1 MMVLLLLLM
10 LLMMVMTVGCTVT
23 ATADVV
29 AVAIASRYRRVTLE
43 RNSVGNDGV
52 TVVTTAQINRVGV
65 IVTAGSEAATTAN
78 YDIVV
83 VLKASIVVVV
93 VDYNASVASGD
104 TAADC
109 ALIGVASGNDV
120 MLLLL
125 VRLLVGQMLLQDEL
139 VGRFHRD
146 R

>member
-1 MMVLLLLLM
+1 MMVLLLML

-29 AVAIASRYRRVTLE
+29 AVAIASSYRRVTLE

-52 TVVTTAQINRVGV
+52 AVVTTAQINRVGV
-65 IVTAGSEAATTAN
+65 IVTAGGEAATTAN

-125 VRLLVGQMLLQDEL
+125 VRRLVGQMLLQDEL

>member
-1 MMVLLLLLM
+1 MMVLLLML

-23 ATADVV
+23 ATADV
-29 AVAIASRYRRVTLE
+29 AAIASRYRRVTLE
-43 RNSVGNDGV
+43 RESVGNDGV
-52 TVVTTAQINRVGV
+52 PVVTTAQINRVGV
-65 IVTAGSEAATTAN
+65 IVTAGGETATTAN

-120 MLLLL
+120 MLL
-125 VRLLVGQMLLQDEL
+125 RRLVGQMLLQDEL

>member
-1 MMVLLLLLM
+1 MMVLLLM

-29 AVAIASRYRRVTLE
+29 AIASRYRRVTLE
-43 RNSVGNDGV
+43 RDSVGNDGV
-52 TVVTTAQINRVGV
+52 PVVTTAQINRVGV
-65 IVTAGSEAATTAN
+65 IVTAGGEAATTAN

-120 MLLLL
+120 MLLRRL
-125 VRLLVGQMLLQDEL
+125 VDQMLLQDEL

>member
-1 MMVLLLLLM
+1 MMVLLLML

-52 TVVTTAQINRVGV
+52 AVVTTAQINRVGV

-109 ALIGVASGNDV
+109 ALIGVSSGNDV

-125 VRLLVGQMLLQDEL
+125 VRRLVGQMLLQDEL

>member
-1 MMVLLLLLM
+1 MVLLLLLM

-65 IVTAGSEAATTAN
+65 IVTAGGEAATTAN

>member
-10 LLMMVMTVGCTVT
+10 LLLMMVMTVGCTVT
-23 ATADVV
+23 ATADV
-29 AVAIASRYRRVTLE
+29 AAIAGRYRRVTLE

-52 TVVTTAQINRVGV
+52 AVVATAQINRVGV
-65 IVTAGSEAATTAN
+65 IVTAGGEPATTAN

-93 VDYNASVASGD
+93 VVDYDASVASGD

-120 MLLLL
+120 MLL
-125 VRLLVGQMLLQDEL
+125 VRRLMGQMLLQDEL

>member
-1 MMVLLLLLM
+1 MMVLLML

-23 ATADVV
+23 ATADV
-29 AVAIASRYRRVTLE
+29 AAIASRYRRVTLE
-43 RNSVGNDGV
+43 RESVGNDGV
-52 TVVTTAQINRVGV
+52 PVVTTAQINRVGV
-65 IVTAGSEAATTAN
+65 IVTAGGEAATTAN

-120 MLLLL
+120 MLL
-125 VRLLVGQMLLQDEL
+125 RRLVGQMLLQDEL

>member
-1 MMVLLLLLM
+1 MVLLLML

-52 TVVTTAQINRVGV
+52 AVVTTAQINRVGV

-125 VRLLVGQMLLQDEL
+125 VRRLVGQMLLQDEL